1 MGVRYFGA
9 EVRRVE
15 DRRLITGNGR
25 YVDDIRLPGMLEAAF
40 VRSTEAHARI
50 RRIDTTAAR
59 ALPGVHGVFTLK
71 DFPAEFHDKAMVQP
85 YPAPILTQPTT
96 QHPLAKDEVCFVGQ
110 TVALVVADSRQVAE
124 DAASQIAI
132 DYQKLPAVIDCREA
146 VRPEAPLVHSAAP
159 DNIVAHLKA
168 AFGDIDAAFAEAAH
182 VFEERFLQHRGGCHA
197 MECRGVIAEDRPHH
211 DGLTIYSATQCPY
224 LVRRNVAAYLGRD
237 EGRVRVIAPD
247 VGGGFGPKAGVYAEE
262 VVIPLAASALGR
274 PVKWTED
281 RREHFV
287 ATNTQRDQ
295 EWALEAAVAEDGTLL
310 GLRGRVTHDNGAFVP
325 YGLLLPMSS
334 LTPLPGPYAVK
345 ALDVGLDVVFTNTTP
360 NSPIR
365 GAGRPFAAFA
375 MERVIARIA
384 RELGLDQA
392 EIRRRNFVPV
402 DGFPYTTGQI
412 SRSGTPIR
420 YDSGDFGGCLD
431 KALDL
436 SDYEGFRERQKA
448 ARSEGRYLGIGVS
461 SCIEDTGLGP
471 YEGATVRVQPDG
483 MVLIQTGAASQG
495 QGHETML
502 AQVCADQLDVA
513 LEDIYVLSADTGAFP
528 QGVGTIG
535 SRIAVNASTAVYDAA
550 EAVRETAL
558 RLAAEELEASVED
571 LVIEDGVISVAGV
584 PDMKVGYG
592 VLAKRLA
599 PMGGG
604 SMPKGFSPSLEATSY
619 KSSDGAPTASGSNVA
634 EVEVDIETGEV
645 RVLRYSV
652 GHDCGRMINPMMVDG
667 QIVGGVVHGIGNALF
682 ERMIHDEAGQPLN
695 TNYGDYLLPS
705 ASEMPPIAI
714 THQET
719 PSPLNPLGVKGAGEG
734 GTIPATAAI
743 VAAIENALEPFGVV
757 IRSYPV
763 SPGELCKLVGAGATL
778 GTNG

>member
-15 DRRLITGNGR
+15 DRRLLTGNGR

-50 RRIDTTAAR
+50 RGIDTAAAR
-59 ALPGVHGVFTLK
+59 ALPGVHGVFTLA
-71 DFPAEFHDKAMVQP
+71 DFPAEFHDKTMVQP
-85 YPAPILTQPTT
+85 YPAPILTQSIT

-110 TVALVVADSRQVAE
+110 TVALVVADSRQIAE
-124 DAASQIAI
+124 DAASLVAI
-132 DYQKLPAVIDCREA
+132 DYEPLPAVIDCREA
-146 VRPEAPLVHSAAP
+146 ARPGAPLVHSAAP
-159 DNIVAHLKA
+159 DNIVARVNA
-168 AFGDIDAAFAEAAH
+168 NFGDIDAAFAAAAH

-197 MECRGVIAEDRPHH
+197 MECRGVIAEDRPHQ

-262 VVIPLAASALGR
+262 IVIPLAASMLGR

-295 EWALEAAVAEDGTLL
+295 EWALEAAVSAEGVLL

-345 ALDVGLDVVFTNTTP
+345 ALDVALEAVFTNTTP

-365 GAGRPFAAFA
+365 GAGRPYAAYA
-375 MERVIARIA
+375 MERMITRIA

-392 EIRRRNFVPV
+392 EVRRRNYVPA
-402 DGFPYTTGQI
+402 DGFPYPTGQI

-420 YDSGDFGGCLD
+420 YDSGDFEGCLD
-431 KALDL
+431 KALEL
-436 SDYEGFRERQKA
+436 SDYESFRERQQA
-448 ARSEGRYLGIGVS
+448 ARAEGRYLGIGVS

-483 MVLIQTGAASQG
+483 KVLIQTGAASQG

-502 AQVCADQLDVA
+502 AQVCADRLDVA
-513 LEDIYVLSADTGAFP
+513 IEDVYVRSADTGAFP

-550 EAVRETAL
+550 ETVRDTAL
-558 RLAAEELEASVED
+558 RLAAEMLEASVED

-584 PDMKVGYG
+584 PDLKIGYG
-592 VLAKRLA
+592 DLAKRLA

-604 SMPKGFSPSLEATSY
+604 TMPQGFTPGLEATSY
-619 KSSDGAPTASGSNVA
+619 KSSDGAPTASGTNVA
-634 EVEVDIETGEV
+634 EVEVDIETGAV
-645 RVLRYSV
+645 RLLRYSV
-652 GHDCGRMINPMMVDG
+652 GHDCGRMINPRMVDG
-667 QIVGGVVHGIGNALF
+667 QIVGGVVHGVSNALF
-682 ERMIHDEAGQPLN
+682 ERAIYDAAGQPLN
-695 TNYGDYLLPS
+695 TNYGDFLLPS
-705 ASEMPPIAI
+705 ATEVPSIDI
-714 THQET
+714 VHQET

-734 GTIPATAAI
+734 GTIPATAAV

-757 IRSYPV
+757 IDSYPV
-763 SPGELCKLVGAGATL
+763 SPKDLVGLIGARPA
-778 GTNG
+778 